1 MPRMKDKT
9 CLVTGAA
16 SGIGLAAATRLAQ
29 EGAHVWLTDLNT
41 AQGEAAAAELTRTGL
56 SARFLR
62 HDVTSR
68 DDWEAVLATIHAAGA
83 PLDVIVNNAGIVIP
97 GSIESTDW
105 ASWRKTLDV
114 NLDGVFHGTQLGVRD
129 MKVRG
134 GSIINMA
141 SIEGLLGEPMALA
154 YNASKGAVRLLSKS
168 AAVHCARNGIPVR
181 INSVCPGFVET
192 PLVLNAVGA
201 MPPDV
206 AQAMLTKVLTRTP
219 MGRMAQPMDVANAV
233 LYLASDESGYVTGSD
248 LLVDGGYTAG

>member
-1 MPRMKDKT
+1 MLRMQDKT

-29 EGAHVWLTDLNT
+29 EGAQVWLTDLNT
-41 AQGEAAAAELTRTGL
+41 AQGESAAAELTRAGL
-56 SARFLR
+56 RARFMQ

-68 DDWEAVLATIHAAGA
+68 NDWETILATIRAAGT
-83 PLDVIVNNAGIVIP
+83 PPDVIVNNAGIVIP
-97 GSIESTDW
+97 GSIESIDW

-129 MKVRG
+129 MKARG
-134 GSIINMA
+134 GSIINLA

-168 AAVHCARNGIPVR
+168 AAVHCAKNGIPVR

-192 PLVLNAVGA
+192 PLVLDAVGA
-201 MPPDV
+201 MPSDV
-206 AQAMLTKVLTRTP
+206 AQAMMAKVLMRTP
-219 MGRMAQPMDVANAV
+219 MGRMAQPLEVANAI
-233 LYLASDESGYVTGSD
+233 LYLASAEASYVTGTD
-248 LLVDGGYTAG
+248 LVVDGGYTAG

>member
-1 MPRMKDKT
+1 MPRMQDKT

-16 SGIGLAAATRLAQ
+16 SGIGLATATRLAQ
-29 EGAHVWLTDLNT
+29 AGAHVWLTDLNT
-41 AQGEAAAAELTRTGL
+41 TQGEAAAAELARSGL

-68 DDWEAVLATIHAAGA
+68 DDWETVLATVHAAGA
-83 PLDVIVNNAGIVIP
+83 PLDVLVNNAGIVVP

-105 ASWRKTLDV
+105 VSWRKTLDV

-129 MKVRG
+129 MKARG
-134 GSIINMA
+134 GSIVNMA

-168 AAVHCARNGIPVR
+168 AAVHCARNGINVR

-192 PLVLNAVGA
+192 PLVLDAVGS
-201 MPPDV
+201 MPPEV

-219 MGRMAQPMDVANAV
+219 MGRMAQPVDVANAV
-233 LYLASDESGYVTGSD
+233 LYLASEESSYITGSD
-248 LLVDGGYTAG
+248 LVVDGGYTAG